1 MRIQS
6 LHFNQPVFICGAFS
20 PKSLNMSAAGDRAF
34 VTAIECD
41 MANRVFWLTAD
52 GNRLEPR
59 LRGRL
64 MVPFERVTVS
74 TPMAEVSA
82 EPKKT
87 KAA

>member
-6 LHFNQPVFICGAFS
+6 IHFHAPLFVCGAFS
-20 PKSLNMSAAGDRAF
+20 PKSLNMSASGDRAF

-64 MVPFERVTVS
+64 MVPFERVNVC
-74 TPMAEVSA
+74 TPMAEPGM
-82 EPKKT
+82 EKKG